1 MLKLEFKS
9 TNYHSES
16 KIEFYDSITRIPF
29 TIRMGNHFEFPE
41 SIYCDNIYDKTFVDF
56 RFVKSDNSLFE
67 INLIGTN
74 NEHVIEKEDVLAIT
88 DEQYFICRLV
98 ESESILRDTV
108 PVKFLRRTRSLQ
120 LLFNQSDQLSF
131 GYFKITPNIYLSTS
145 EEGFLTSIVLD
156 GLSKDDIYNI
166 LGF

>member
-16 KIEFYDSITRIPF
+16 KIEFYNSITRIPF
-29 TIRMGNHFEFPE
+29 TIRIGNHFEIPE
-41 SIYCDNIYDKTFVDF
+41 SIYYDNIYDETFVDF

-67 INLIGTN
+67 INLICTN
-74 NEHVIEKEDVLAIT
+74 NEHVNEKEDVLDIT
-88 DEQYFICRLV
+88 DEQYFICKLI
-98 ESESILRDTV
+98 ESDRILRDSV
-108 PVKFLRRTRSLQ
+108 PVKFLKRTGSLQ
-120 LLFNQSDQLSF
+120 LLFNQSDRLSF
-131 GYFKITPNIYLSTS
+131 SYFKIAHNIYLSTN

-156 GLSKDDIYNI
+156 GLSTDDIYNI